1 MTLASGAGPPCPV
14 NKQILRW
21 SCFHFG
27 LHLVHVEWRRLQV
40 RVLPAL
46 STNRYYDG
54 AVFTLVFT
62 LSMSN
67 DAGFR
72 CGSSLPCQQTDITME
87 LFSLWSSPC
96 PCRMASAS
104 GAGPP
109 CPVNNRYYDGAVF
122 TLVFTLSMSNDAGF
136 RCGSSLPCQQTDI
149 TMENWA
155 DHSLHLVH
163 VAQQILRWSCFHF
176 GLHLVHV
183 EWRWLQVRVLPAL
196 STTDITMEN
205 WADHGLHLV
214 HVAQQILRWSCFH
227 FGLQLVPVKRHQHRA
242 LPTPHACSTADW
254 LYQQC

>member
-1 MTLASGAGPPCPV
+1 MSASGAGPPCPV

-87 LFSLWSSPC
+87 
-96 PCRMASAS
+96 
-104 GAGPP
+104 
-109 CPVNNRYYDGAVF
+109 
-122 TLVFTLSMSNDAGF
+122 
-136 RCGSSLPCQQTDI
+136 
-149 TMENWA
+149 NWA
-155 DHSLHLVH
+155 DHSLHLV
-163 VAQQILRWSCFHF
+163 R
-176 GLHLVHV
+176 V
-183 EWRWLQVRVLPAL
+183 EWHRLHVWVLPAL

-205 WADHGLHLV
+205 WADPCCTTDITMELFSLWSSPCSCGMTPASGAGPPCPVNNRYHHGELS
-214 HVAQQILRWSCFH
+214 WSWTAPCPCRTTDITMELFSLWSAACPCQTTSALSSPH
-227 FGLQLVPVKRHQHRA
+227 SPCLFNSGLT
-242 LPTPHACSTADW
+242 LPAMLASCDTHSS
-254 LYQQC
+254 